1 MSRHFYGM
9 RSCAIWHTGSVAIAL
24 TLGASTASAAELSGV
39 YAGVASASSEFSQA
53 YVEGS
58 RAVAGSVGK
67 TVQVTASEFDG
78 QKLLEQFSALFA
90 AGCTGCAV
98 TADPASNAFTRA
110 IALRAA
116 RAGAKYVNI
125 WNRPEAIH
133 PWDTA
138 SDSWV
143 ANISFDGVAS
153 GYANGMELC
162 KALHGKGNIVALEG
176 VPDNPPAK
184 QRLAGLH
191 KALARCPGLHLL
203 DTQIGNWDQTQG
215 QNITRGWIVRY
226 GTMLSGVFSS
236 NDGMALGVVAALRE
250 KGLAGKIPVTGSDGS
265 RDALE
270 LVKSGSMLS
279 TMYVDGYTL
288 GATATALAVGAVRGD
303 IDLAK
308 LSHAQ
313 RDFDLGE
320 TLVTAANVNVVLNQK
335 HSASDYSYADMHDN
349 FWRYSA
355 GAIPVGANK

>member
-1 MSRHFYGM
+1 MSSRMNGLR
-9 RSCAIWHTGSVAIAL
+9 RSMFQYALPIAAFAAF
-24 TLGASTASAAELSGV
+24 TPTYASAAEVTGV
-39 YAGVASASSEFSQA
+39 YAGVASASSEFSQS
-53 YVEGS
+53 YVQGA
-58 RAVAGSVGK
+58 RAIADSLGK

-90 AGCTGCAV
+90 AGCSGCAV

-110 IALRAA
+110 IAMRAA
-116 RAGAKYVNI
+116 RADAKYVNI
-125 WNRPEAIH
+125 WNRPEEIH

-191 KALARCPGLHLL
+191 KALAECPGLQLL

-215 QNITRGWIVRY
+215 QNITRGWLVRY
-226 GTMLSGVFSS
+226 GATLNGIFSS
-236 NDGMALGVVAALRE
+236 NDGMALGAVAALRE
-250 KGLAGKIPVTGSDGS
+250 KGLTKEIPVTGSDGS
-265 RDALE
+265 KDTLE
-270 LVKSGSMLS
+270 LIKSGDMLS

-288 GATATALAVGAVRGD
+288 GATATALAVAAVRGD
-303 IDLAK
+303 IDLTK
-308 LSHAQ
+308 LSHSQ
-313 RDFDLGE
+313 RDFYLNE
-320 TLVTAANVNVVLNQK
+320 TLVTAANVDEVMDRK
-335 HSASDYSYADMHDN
+335 HPAANYSYDAMRGD
-349 FWRYSA
+349 FWRYST